1 LPFSEVLLAKKYQN
15 IDDEA
20 NYSLGRVYVKKLSTN
35 MFKLIFYIFMTVL
48 GYILLKQLDY
58 FPTSLGGKGY
68 LMKIFESGYP
78 GTFYHWKPDYFDFYY
93 LTALGFCVTD
103 LIWLVFVYELQSDFI
118 MMLLH
123 HICTISLLSFSF
135 LTNYSNI
142 GCIVLILH
150 DIGDIFVYVT
160 RIVINTDAKSFIKLS
175 TATLFVLIFIYTR
188 LFVFGELIYTI
199 FKGITWG
206 FKWPDTSLTLFLC
219 FLYIMHIN
227 WVYLILK
234 KIFTGLVE
242 NKIEDTASVKKYT

>member
-1 LPFSEVLLAKKYQN
+1 
-15 IDDEA
+15 
-20 NYSLGRVYVKKLSTN
+20 
-35 MFKLIFYIFMTVL
+35 MTVF

-58 FPTSLGGKGY
+58 FPTSLRGKGY
-68 LMKIFESGYP
+68 LMKMFESGYP
-78 GTFYHWKPDYFDFYY
+78 GKFYHWKPDYFDFYY

-103 LIWLVFVYELQSDFI
+103 LIWLVFIYKLQSDFV

-175 TATLFVLIFIYTR
+175 FATLFVLIFI
-188 LFVFGELIYTI
+188 
-199 FKGITWG
+199 
-206 FKWPDTSLTLFLC
+206 
-219 FLYIMHIN
+219 
-227 WVYLILK
+227 
-234 KIFTGLVE
+234 
-242 NKIEDTASVKKYT
+242 